1 MTYLDVRLKAGER
14 WIYQP
19 PKGHDVAWIASHRGM
34 VATPEHVSTGEV
46 VVFEEGD
53 QAIRFE
59 ALSDAGFVL
68 GSAVKH
74 PYDLVTGRYSVHTN
88 AEALRIGENNIA
100 EIGRRLHNQ
109 GVLRR
114 PGR

>member
-1 MTYLDVRLKAGER
+1 MR
-14 WIYQP
+14 QP
-19 PKGHDVAWIASHRGM
+19 PDL
-34 VATPEHVSTGEV
+34 VATPESVSTGEV
-46 VVFEEGD
+46 VVFEEGN
-53 QAIRFE
+53 QAIQFE

-74 PYDLVTGRYSVHTN
+74 PYDLVTGHYSVHTN

-109 GVLRR
+109 GVLSR
-114 PGR
+114 PGS

>member
-1 MTYLDVRLKAGER
+1 
-14 WIYQP
+14 
-19 PKGHDVAWIASHRGM
+19 
-34 VATPEHVSTGEV
+34 
-46 VVFEEGD
+46 VFEEGD
-53 QAIRFE
+53 QAIQFE
-59 ALSDAGFVL
+59 ALTDAGFVL